1 MQHRAMDPLKVASK
15 ITTSARSNCSMS
27 ADTYTASMAASD
39 TPDAASPISASAACD
54 RSTLPPLIELND
66 AVVRRQGNVILDVDH
81 FQLEQGQSI
90 AILGPNGAGKST
102 FIQLMTREILPLH
115 RDNPPVY
122 FKGDDRATL
131 ADIKSVMGVVS
142 STMQDQ
148 ITVQL
153 PVLEIV
159 CGGLFGALG
168 VPSHCVVTDE
178 SLARAHAAL
187 DMVGVGH
194 LADRGIKTLSSGQ
207 ARRVLIA
214 RALIHDPEVLV
225 FDEPTTGLDPEGMFY
240 VRKAM
245 RDLHH
250 AGKSIILVTHY
261 PEDIIPEIDRVLMI
275 KDAHIFD
282 DGTKAEKLTSDRMSA
297 LFDVPLK
304 ILAQDG
310 FYSLVSAY

>member
-1 MQHRAMDPLKVASK
+1 M
-15 ITTSARSNCSMS
+15 
-27 ADTYTASMAASD
+27 
-39 TPDAASPISASAACD
+39 
-54 RSTLPPLIELND
+54 IEFND
-66 AVVRRQGNVILDVDH
+66 AVVRRQGNVILDVEH
-81 FQLEQGQSI
+81 FQLEQGESI

-159 CGGLFGALG
+159 CGGLFGTLG

-178 SLARAHAAL
+178 SLARAQAAL
-187 DMVGVGH
+187 EMVGVGH
-194 LADRGIKTLSSGQ
+194 LANRGIKTLSSGQ

-275 KDAHIFD
+275 KNAHIFD
-282 DGTKAEKLTSDRMSA
+282 DGTKVEKLTSDRMSA